1 MKSIT
6 SFDFTIRLI
15 AQLNDEWTLRL
26 HQNVDIHYQC
36 WRHTYTAH
44 HNDECMH
51 RLHQKTETF
60 FTSMDTSSSHWWH
73 IWMMMSIW
81 PKKRHCKLC
90 WKLTLDS
97 EQINTWTFPWLTTVP
112 PQINPIAKLSASLP
126 NWPHQIRCFCGERKC
141 GGSERTGV
149 LPVYPSSQPRQN
161 IFPSIR
167 NANDTKSILVRAM
180 CCAFCLPVAVAGLFC
195 LN

>member
-1 MKSIT
+1 MSERLDYIRMLTFIT
-6 SFDFTIRLI
+6 SVDVTR
-15 AQLNDEWTLRL
+15 TLR
-26 HQNVDIHYQC
+26 I
-36 WRHTYTAH
+36 T
-44 HNDECMH
+44 
-51 RLHQKTETF
+51 
-60 FTSMDTSSSHWWH
+60 
-73 IWMMMSIW
+73 MMSACIDYIRKRRRSLPVW
-81 PKKRHCKLC
+81 TRQAHTDDTFEWWCQYDPKSAIASCETCMC